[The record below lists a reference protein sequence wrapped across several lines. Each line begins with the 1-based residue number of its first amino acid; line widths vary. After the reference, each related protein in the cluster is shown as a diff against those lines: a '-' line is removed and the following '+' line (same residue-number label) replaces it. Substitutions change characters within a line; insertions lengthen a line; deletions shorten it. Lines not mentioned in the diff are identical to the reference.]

1 MTRAEREMKDLRYDL
16 LELRGESI
24 NAQAH
29 GTLQKLRLR
38 EKSRRAFF
46 SLTHALNVHL
56 MPLLLQQVL
65 QCIDTSPQN

>member
-38 EKSRRAFF
+38 ETSRRAFF
-46 SLTHALNVHL
+46 SLTHAVRVQLV
-56 MPLLLQQVL
+56 PLLVEQVL
-65 QCIDTSPQN
+65 ECIHTSPQN

>member
-38 EKSRRAFF
+38 EKSGRAFF
-46 SLTHALNVHL
+46 SLPHGLNVQL

>member
-46 SLTHALNVHL
+46 SLTHAVRVQLV
-56 MPLLLQQVL
+56 PLLVEQVL
-65 QCIDTSPQN
+65 ECIHTSPQN